1 MPPELQEAAASRRE
15 ALAAGGVVLAGL
27 FSAAPAQAFLGFGEG
42 EAREAAY
49 KDETVSGREG
59 GLKLHTGHSA
69 FIARALHTSI
79 WQQQCGR
86 RRGAILS
93 QHLCLCLPAGLHPGQ
108 GEHCAG
114 PGQGRPSKGGQRQG
128 GEAHT

>member
-1 MPPELQEAAASRRE
+1 MSPELQDAAASRRE

-59 GLKLHTGHSA
+59 GLKLHTGISA
-69 FIARALHTSI
+69 FIARALHT
-79 WQQQCGR
+79 WTWQQCGR
-86 RRGAILS
+86 AGR
-93 QHLCLCLPAGLHPGQ
+93 HPEPASVLVPA
-108 GEHCAG
+108 CRA
-114 PGQGRPSKGGQRQG
+114 PSWAR
-128 GEAHT
+128 